1 MISVK
6 KPDGTT
12 VRVPLSEFK
21 KMHAAPAANAPADAA
36 PAPVTEPPKPSVLPP
51 VKLDPHTEIE
61 AARETPLL
69 EESIAPAEVRST
81 EIMQAPPAI
90 NDEVV
95 RQIVRESKL
104 MVAND
109 LWGRAQSLIA
119 SWLKGVRDNDQF
131 LHYATASADKG
142 GLGLETEVAAGLI
155 VVMAKFKRN
164 QSASPTPE
172 RPTAKPALEV
182 PLSAPATKA
191 FTQSLGES
199 SAPKPLRLNTP
210 VNPKIEPAPVAPVEP
225 SIQAAPVVPVAPV
238 VPMAPVSP
246 KVIQDIRVAATPLTG
261 PAEEM
266 QSFTITDW
274 RRLGAQTEAA
284 AAAFLAK
291 FSGWRQESFL
301 LYMDAATAWQ
311 QSPLLQQYLEIAVRS
326 VNQKRPVADV
336 AAELGTMSA
345 AEWVAINAVNRE
357 VML

>member
-21 KMHAAPAANAPADAA
+21 KKHAAPAVNASA
-36 PAPVTEPPKPSVLPP
+36 TEPVKPTVLPP

-69 EESIAPAEVRST
+69 EEPVVPAEVRSP

-90 NDEVV
+90 TDEVV

-142 GLGLETEVAAGLI
+142 GLGLETEVAAGLV
-155 VVMAKFKRN
+155 VVMAKFKKN
-164 QSASPTPE
+164 QSTAPTPE
-172 RPTAKPALEV
+172 RPVAKPALEV

-199 SAPKPLRLNTP
+199 GAPKPLRLNTP
-210 VNPKIEPAPVAPVEP
+210 VNPKIEPAAVAPVEP
-225 SIQAAPVVPVAPV
+225 AVQVAPV
-238 VPMAPVSP
+238 APVSP

-274 RRLGAQTEAA
+274 RRLGAQTEAVTT
-284 AAAFLAK
+284 AFLAK

-345 AEWVAINAVNRE
+345 AEWVAINSVNRE